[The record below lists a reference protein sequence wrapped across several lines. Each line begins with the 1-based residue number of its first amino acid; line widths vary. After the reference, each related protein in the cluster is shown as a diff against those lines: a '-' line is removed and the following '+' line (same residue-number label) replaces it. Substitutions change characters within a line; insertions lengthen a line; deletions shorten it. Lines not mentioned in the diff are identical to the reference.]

1 MRTQYLK
8 PKDQGKP
15 TVAVENQK
23 VAVTNRPVLIGRP
36 VLSLEE
42 EIVALQEAGNIQAE
56 VASGL
61 EEATRVE
68 DVSDNLL
75 SMADQVQ
82 DIEALTPE
90 QAALI
95 DTAAE
100 MGVAGTDTDPDAVI
114 PSMESYIGGSLA
126 LAVEGWRE
134 TAANIWQNI
143 RAFVEKLWQQIREFW
158 HRVFSVFPRQLAR
171 VKALRDVIA
180 AKKKDGNKEPKANQ
194 ISMAVGVTALSYPG
208 YLVKS
213 SKDIQHGLADL
224 KKLGDWTLGQYTQ
237 AVKRQGDIV
246 AEELKAFKPSEASK
260 TLQNAAKKLVGA
272 NFRDVPKAPSNGYMG
287 CFELQVRRI
296 ADKKAAADEHMSD
309 ARLLNALRHTFV
321 QIIRSDTRSLVTK
334 NTMDT
339 PKLAD
344 IESLL
349 NEVEKLVKMAASF
362 ETSANYKSMQTTK
375 QNMTTAGDN
384 AQAVWNREGNLMG
397 QAEGAYAMDVMK
409 SLMNFNTVYTKW
421 SSSLPGDYIKRLM
434 DATRATLVFCDKAIA
449 QY

>member
-1 MRTQYLK
+1 MRNSYLK
-8 PKDQGKP
+8 PVNQVKT
-15 TVAVENQK
+15 TVAVESQK
-23 VAVTNRPVLIGRP
+23 VVVVAPKTISTSRP

-42 EIVALQEAGNIQAE
+42 EIVVLQEASNLQAE
-56 VASGL
+56 VKAGL

-114 PSMESYIGGSLA
+114 PSMEHYIGKSLV

-143 RAFVEKLWQQIREFW
+143 RAFVEKMWQQIRDFFAS
-158 HRVFSVFPRQLAR
+158 VFSVFPRQLAR

-180 AKKKDGNKEPKANQ
+180 AKKKDGAKEPKADK
-194 ISMAVGVTALSYPG
+194 IALSVGITALSYPG
-208 YLVKS
+208 YLVKNT
-213 SKDIQHGLADL
+213 KDLSNGLNDL
-224 KKLGDWTLGQYTQ
+224 RKLGDWVFGQYTQ
-237 AVKRQGDIV
+237 SVKRQGDIV
-246 AEELKAFKPSEASK
+246 ATELKSFKPLEAHKTLASAASK
-260 TLQNAAKKLVGA
+260 IAAA
-272 NFRDVPKAPSNGYMG
+272 NFGDVPKAPANGYMG
-287 CFELQVRRI
+287 CFDLQVRRI
-296 ADKKAAADEHMSD
+296 AAKKTADMSD
-309 ARLLNALRHTFV
+309 AQVLNALRTTHV
-321 QIIRSDTRSLVTK
+321 SLIRSDTRSVVIK

-339 PKLAD
+339 PKLAE

-362 ETSANYKSMQTTK
+362 ETSSNFKGMQATK
-375 QNMTTAGDN
+375 QAMTSAGDA
-384 AQAVWNREGNLMG
+384 AQAVWNREGNTMG

-409 SLMNFNTVYTKW
+409 SLMNFNTVYSKW
-421 SSSLPGDYIKRLM
+421 SSNLPGDYIKRLM
-434 DATRATLVFCDKAIA
+434 DATRASLVFCDKAIA